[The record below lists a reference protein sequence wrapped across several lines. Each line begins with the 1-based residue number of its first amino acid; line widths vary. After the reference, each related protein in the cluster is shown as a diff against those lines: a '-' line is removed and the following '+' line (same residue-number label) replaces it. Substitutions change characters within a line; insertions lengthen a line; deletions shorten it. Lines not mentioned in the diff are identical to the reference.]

1 MSRCPGIH
9 GDVPSDQDQITV
21 RIMTITK
28 YDVYD
33 NDLTTLHDN
42 GFSLRRA
49 QSLFK
54 DTPRPVCQRKRVQCF
69 DCEFASFDGRISVVY
84 LKL

>member
-9 GDVPSDQDQITV
+9 GDVPSDQDQVTV
-21 RIMTITK
+21 RVMTIMK

-33 NDLTTLHDN
+33 NDLTTLHDI
-42 GFSLRRA
+42 GLSFTEGTES
-49 QSLFK
+49 FK

-84 LKL
+84 SKL